1 MAQTGVRS
9 SLSLELARHAG
20 PNERS
25 CSRSESTL
33 EIGTKV
39 HVITRRLFEEDLRR
53 HFVGSITGGSGN
65 YHEVQ
70 GYAFIFQPGKNEWQR
85 RPELR
90 TRIFSLSSSG
100 LIVNVIPDDIDTA
113 ALVYAVAG
121 NRLVLTDNARFSLD
135 INEFGASR

>member
-1 MAQTGVRS
+1 M
-9 SLSLELARHAG
+9 
-20 PNERS
+20 
-25 CSRSESTL
+25 SESAL
-33 EIGTKV
+33 KPGTKV
-39 HVITRRLFEEDLRR
+39 HIITRRLFEEDLRR

-65 YHEVQ
+65 YHQVQ

-113 ALVYAVAG
+113 ALVYAVVG